1 MKLTI
6 VVCMLA
12 LVVAA
17 SSFSTPGKNEN
28 LTPSAYVQTED
39 LPNLSMWDKDGRTV
53 NLQQFKGK
61 KVVINLWATWCGPCI
76 AEIPSIIKYYQKAD
90 TSKVVL
96 VMLSVDDSFEQPKRY
111 FKSKKISLPL
121 YYSQENLPD
130 VLNVR
135 SIPTTFVFDENGK
148 LAKKFVGSMDFT
160 TAKF

>member
-1 MKLTI
+1 MNLTI
-6 VVCMLA
+6 MVCVLG
-12 LVVAA
+12 LVVSA
-17 SSFSTPGKNEN
+17 SSFSTAEEKEILAP
-28 LTPSAYVQTED
+28 PAYVQTED
-39 LPNLSMWDKDGRTV
+39 LPTLNMWDENGRIV

-61 KVVINLWATWCGPCI
+61 KVIINLWATWCGPCI

-90 TSKVVL
+90 TSKVAL

-121 YYSQENLPD
+121 YYSQGNLPD